1 MKIVSI
7 HPLSEET
14 DLSLPL
20 YSSRISAGFPSPAES
35 YVDSKID
42 LNKELIKKPAATFL
56 IRVEGDSMIGA
67 GIHNLDIL
75 IVDRSLD
82 PCSGK
87 IVVAVLNGEF
97 TVKRLKKNNGR
108 AFLYPENPRYSPI
121 EITKEMDFSIFG
133 VVTYAIHS
141 L

>member
-1 MKIVSI
+1 MKVLSI
-7 HPLSEET
+7 HPFVNESE
-14 DLSLPL
+14 LALPF
-20 YSSRISAGFPSPAES
+20 YSSRISAGFPSPAEN

-56 IRVEGDSMIGA
+56 VKVEGDSMIEA

-75 IVDRSLD
+75 VVDRSLEWT
-82 PCSGK
+82 SGK
-87 IVVAVLNGEF
+87 VVVAILNGEF
-97 TVKRLKKNNGR
+97 TVKRLKKAQNKLY
-108 AFLYPENPRYSPI
+108 LYPENPKYASV